1 MTSRTKY
8 AAALSLSLAA
18 GFAIG
23 WVSRECVSDC
33 RKSTVGAEH
42 RAARSNGAHISDDR
56 LCGSLCSGDTG
67 DRAQPLKNGVAPAG
81 SSIVAELREEEAR
94 LAKEIAEIER
104 GASGESKDNVGSLV
118 AGYTFNGAKT
128 LGEARV
134 KAPQDYEDFDIV
146 RHYRKACWGRGASK
160 LREMMDKSGIDLS
173 RLPEKER
180 AAIVRLLEI
189 KDRLAEAVCKAAA
202 MGDDTTTEEVVHAES
217 EIMSLQEEMGR
228 VYESA
233 RNSLI
238 SLLVKAR
245 AEKAGFSNE
254 DADSIAESFR
264 AIAET
269 DMQVY

>member
-23 WVSRECVSDC
+23 WAFGMHGPQSFDGRS
-33 RKSTVGAEH
+33 GAEVLPTEEQPSVAKARKGGGSAVSSS
-42 RAARSNGAHISDDR
+42 RA
-56 LCGSLCSGDTG
+56 
-67 DRAQPLKNGVAPAG
+67 
-81 SSIVAELREEEAR
+81 SIVAELREEEAR

-104 GASGESKDNVGSLV
+104 GVSGESKDNVGSLV
-118 AGYTFNGAKT
+118 AGYFYDGAKT

-238 SLLVKAR
+238 SIVVKAR
-245 AEKAGFSNE
+245 AEKAGFSVE
-254 DADSIAESFR
+254 DAESIAESYR

-269 DMQVY
+269 DMQVL

>member
-23 WVSRECVSDC
+23 WAFGMHGPQSFDGRS
-33 RKSTVGAEH
+33 GAEVLPTEEQPSVAKARKGGGSAVSSS
-42 RAARSNGAHISDDR
+42 RA
-56 LCGSLCSGDTG
+56 
-67 DRAQPLKNGVAPAG
+67 
-81 SSIVAELREEEAR
+81 SIVAELREEEAR
-94 LAKEIAEIER
+94 LEKEIAKIES
-104 GASGESKDNVGSLV
+104 GAPDEGGCDTGSLV
-118 AGYTFNGAKT
+118 AGYFYDGAKT

-245 AEKAGFSNE
+245 AEKAGFSVE
-254 DADSIAESFR
+254 DAESIAESYR

-269 DMQVY
+269 DMQVL

>member
-23 WVSRECVSDC
+23 WAFGMHGPQSFDRRS
-33 RKSTVGAEH
+33 GAEVLPTEEQPSVAKARKGGGSAVSSS
-42 RAARSNGAHISDDR
+42 RA
-56 LCGSLCSGDTG
+56 
-67 DRAQPLKNGVAPAG
+67 
-81 SSIVAELREEEAR
+81 SIVAELREEEAR

-245 AEKAGFSNE
+245 AVKAGFSVE
-254 DADSIAESFR
+254 DAESIAESYR

-269 DMQVY
+269 DMQVL